1 MTNPLPSMLW
11 QDQEAAA
18 ATEEGKGNEG
28 EEEEDERQEAVVSLA
43 RTLKPS
49 VSNFKALC
57 NLFGFVR

>member
-28 EEEEDERQEAVVSLA
+28 EEEDERQEVVVSLA

>member
-1 MTNPLPSMLW
+1 MTNLLPSMLW

-28 EEEEDERQEAVVSLA
+28 EDKRQEAVVSLA